1 MFTDIVTGEGGKL
14 HVEKSVGKVVIGNR
28 ECLEG
33 EMLNETRQELERCKG
48 TKVVV
53 LEETN
58 TTTSEPICV
67 SRTTQGPKKVVCIDE
82 CETNKK
88 CAQLCMGHGQAI
100 DAKQHLVPSQV
111 NLEEIFPGTLFV
123 NDSLKKHIPGVKNVI
138 LYPDWQCE
146 DAVDIQEDGSL
157 RLKENRSMGQVLHYG
172 EFCIEPL
179 AKDMERGK
187 YRVKTFWEK
196 EAKDEDLV
204 EKEYDYY
211 SVVLCISIVCL
222 IVTIIIYGA
231 FPALLKLM
239 YNKIMINFAGS
250 LLLAFLSLVVMQT
263 LPKEKQTPTTCIGLT
278 LLNQFAVLST
288 FSLMTLMS
296 YNIFVQLYQMRP
308 QQGTDK
314 YFAMRVSICYI
325 VPGLIT
331 LVTLIVELTA
341 PRCASVRPKIG
352 TRYNLRLCCHTSF
365 SNKPSYSGAVIS
377 TVEWTNFFGSTFQSL
392 FSCSSTPACSS
403 MLWSTFARPSKFT
416 SPFSINYFVVLALT
430 ARAAA
435 GSASRGTR
443 C

>member
-1 MFTDIVTGEGGKL
+1 
-14 HVEKSVGKVVIGNR
+14 
-28 ECLEG
+28 
-33 EMLNETRQELERCKG
+33 MLNETRQELERCKG

-111 NLEEIFPGTLFV
+111 NLEEIFPGTLLI

-365 SNKPSYSGAVIS
+365 SNKPSYSGAVTS

>member
-1 MFTDIVTGEGGKL
+1 MFTDIVPGEGGKL

-48 TKVVV
+48 TKVIV

-157 RLKENRSMGQVLHYG
+157 RVKEKRNAGQVLHYG
-172 EFCIEPL
+172 EFCIEAL
-179 AKDMERGK
+179 DQGLEKGK
-187 YRVKTFWEK
+187 YRVKTTWLK
-196 EAKDEDLV
+196 ESKEGLV
-204 EKEYDYY
+204 EKEYVYY
-211 SVVLCISIVCL
+211 SVILCISIVCL
-222 IVTIIIYGA
+222 IVTIVIYGV
-231 FPALLKLM
+231 FPALLRTM
-239 YNKIMINFAGS
+239 YNRIMINFAGS
-250 LLLAFLSLVVMQT
+250 LLLAFLSLVVMQNM
-263 LPKEKQTPTTCIGLT
+263 PNDDQTRSTCIGLS
-278 LLNQFAVLST
+278 LLNQFAILSA
-288 FSLMTLMS
+288 FSLLTLMS
-296 YNIFVQLYQMRP
+296 YNIFVQVYKMSP
-308 QQGTDK
+308 QQGIDK
-314 YFAMRVSICYI
+314 YFLLRVALCYI

-341 PRCASVRPKIG
+341 PQCASVRPKFG
-352 TRYNLRLCCHTSF
+352 TRYNDASGKRS
-365 SNKPSYSGAVIS
+365 SYSYSGTVIS
-377 TVEWTNFFGSTFQSL
+377 MVAWISLSGSTFQSL

-403 MLWSTFARPSKFT
+403 TF
-416 SPFSINYFVVLALT
+416 
-430 ARAAA
+430 
-435 GSASRGTR
+435 
-443 C
+443 